1 MEILIKRRGID
12 MKHEWRKHEKEFY
25 MPKEKATLVEV
36 PEFKFFTIK
45 GKGNPNS
52 EGFSEAIGVLYSLSY
67 AIRRNLGFN

>member
-1 MEILIKRRGID
+1 